1 MKKGLFFV
9 LSIAFIACLSA
20 ITSCKKEVQIQTVT
34 VIDTVKVIE
43 QTPPPPVDSLTI
55 GLIAYYPFNNSG
67 IDATGNGN
75 DGFINNMTATSD
87 RNGKPNAA
95 YHFDGSTSFIQ
106 VKDSQPLRLS
116 GTDYTIN
123 TWVKLDSYGPT
134 YGSII
139 VCKRGLGSSNGWNYG
154 IHGYVGSNN
163 AVLGQTTMQISAGND
178 PTATGV
184 KVINLNTWYM
194 LTTIYSASKQQI
206 TFYVNGVLDNVVS
219 NIPAPGA
226 AASSDMFI
234 GSDNLGIGTS
244 GYYFKGA
251 MDDMRIYGRALKTT
265 EIQKLYTLTY

>member
-1 MKKGLFFV
+1 MKKGIIFILVVSFAASMNLF
-9 LSIAFIACLSA
+9 
-20 ITSCKKEVQIQTVT
+20 TSCKKEVVIQT
-34 VIDTVKVIE
+34 VIDTVKVVE
-43 QTPPPPVDSLTI
+43 TTPPPPVDSLTI

-67 IDATGNGN
+67 VDATGNGN

-87 RNGKPNAA
+87 RNGKANAA
-95 YHFDGSTSFIQ
+95 YHFDGATSFIQ
-106 VKDSQPLRLS
+106 VKDNQALRLS
-116 GTDYTIN
+116 ATDYTIN

-134 YGSII
+134 YGSIV

-163 AVLGQTTMQISAGND
+163 SVLGQTTMQISAGND

-206 TFYVNGVLDNVVS
+206 SFYVNGVLDDVVS
-219 NIPAPGA
+219 NIPSPAIAGT
-226 AASSDMFI
+226 SDMFI

-244 GYYFKGA
+244 GYYFKGS
-251 MDDMRIYGRALKTT
+251 MDDMRIYGRALKLSD
-265 EIQKLYTLTY
+265 IQKLYVLTY